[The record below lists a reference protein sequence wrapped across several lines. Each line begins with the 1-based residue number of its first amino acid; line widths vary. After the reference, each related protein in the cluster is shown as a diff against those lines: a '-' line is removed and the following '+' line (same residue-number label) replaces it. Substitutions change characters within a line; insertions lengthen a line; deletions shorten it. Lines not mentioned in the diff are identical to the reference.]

1 VEKENITN
9 ILPKNVAFEID
20 RLCISRA
27 RRRTEI
33 SEIRLR
39 AYGRSSIVLLGER
52 IFLTAR
58 PAPEEIKKTVAE
70 ICGGA
75 LFAHRS
81 SIAEG
86 YVSLPGGVRVGIVG
100 QARYEKD
107 ELVGV
112 SDISSLVF
120 RIPTG
125 KSFCSERLFREFISA
140 RRGMLIYSRVGVG
153 KTTAL
158 RTLVGMI
165 GREDGENVAV
175 IDERDEFLPED
186 YYDSSVDLL
195 KGYRRA
201 RGIEIALRTLSPSV
215 IAVDE
220 LGSGEE
226 ILSMLD
232 FMNSGARLLAT
243 AHAGDYEELRLKKN
257 LSPLF
262 ERGAFDVFAGL
273 SLSSAERTVDVRRVE
288 F

>member
-1 VEKENITN
+1 
-9 ILPKNVAFEID
+9 
-20 RLCISRA
+20 
-27 RRRTEI
+27 
-33 SEIRLR
+33 
-39 AYGRSSIVLLGER
+39 
-52 IFLTAR
+52 
-58 PAPEEIKKTVAE
+58 
-70 ICGGA
+70 
-75 LFAHRS
+75 
-81 SIAEG
+81 
-86 YVSLPGGVRVGIVG
+86 
-100 QARYEKD
+100 
-107 ELVGV
+107 
-112 SDISSLVF
+112 
-120 RIPTG
+120 
-125 KSFCSERLFREFISA
+125 
-140 RRGMLIYSRVGVG
+140 MLIYSRVGVG